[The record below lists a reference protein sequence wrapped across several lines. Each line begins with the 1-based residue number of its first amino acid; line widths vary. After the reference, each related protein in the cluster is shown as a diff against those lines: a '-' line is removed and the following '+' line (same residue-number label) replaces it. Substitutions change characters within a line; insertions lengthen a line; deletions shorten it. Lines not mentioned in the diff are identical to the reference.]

1 MGEAGTTS
9 GGELRAGRRWAAA
22 GVAFAAALTVA
33 GLAVV
38 TNLATNAV
46 PASWAWASDGRVLW
60 PLVGLLAVLSAVL
73 AGRAARSSQGG
84 APSQGSVISTGPG
97 SVISGAG
104 PAVGAMRMG
113 NTSGVT
119 IVAPSGPVRVAVP
132 EPVPVSRP
140 GQLMVGELPGAPLS
154 FQDRPQVAELGQ
166 MFEAGA
172 RIAVVCALT
181 GARGVGKTQ
190 IAAAYAREQVIAGCP
205 LVAWVS
211 AETTDRLVA
220 DLAEVAHALGV
231 ADPEGDSAQ
240 SVARLRAHLQ
250 TRAEPAVL
258 VIDNAV
264 DADLV
269 RRVVPVTGPTRV
281 IVTSTDQALAQ
292 LGSSLDVAVFD
303 RAQSRTYLRE
313 RTGLNDDRGA
323 DLVAEEVGDLAL
335 ALAQAASVIQLHRI
349 SYAEYLI
356 RLRGMPVAHVLA
368 RRAGDPYPKGT
379 AEAIVLSVQAVED
392 TDESGLITRLL
403 AMIAVLSPA
412 GVDRALL
419 RQVLD
424 VGDGQAPDPA
434 GLARVDEM
442 LARLV
447 GLSLLVWGTSGTSVI
462 VHRLVA
468 RVLRDRLQ
476 ATGTLAATILS
487 TVEALTPLQIPEEHA
502 WAQREQGA
510 ELVAHTLTMWDIA
523 IHTAGDQLTSDQ
535 LTHCAQMANWAVRH
549 LTVTADLSRAVRT
562 GVQVLADC
570 ERVLGPDHPNTLSSR
585 NNLAGA
591 YESAGQLD
599 QAIPLYQATLT
610 DRERVLGPDHPNT
623 LTSRNNLAGAYES
636 AGQLDQA
643 IALYQATLT
652 DCERV
657 LGPDHPTTS
666 TVRNN
671 LRRARER

>member
-1 MGEAGTTS
+1 
-9 GGELRAGRRWAAA
+9 
-22 GVAFAAALTVA
+22 
-33 GLAVV
+33 
-38 TNLATNAV
+38 
-46 PASWAWASDGRVLW
+46 
-60 PLVGLLAVLSAVL
+60 
-73 AGRAARSSQGG
+73 
-84 APSQGSVISTGPG
+84 
-97 SVISGAG
+97 
-104 PAVGAMRMG
+104 MG

-220 DLAEVAHALGV
+220 DLAEVAHAVGV

-292 LGSSLDVAVFD
+292 LGRSLDVAVFD

-379 AEAIVLSVQAVED
+379 AEAIVLSVQAAED

-419 RQVLD
+419 RQVLN
-424 VGDGQAPDPA
+424 VGDGKAPDPA

-476 ATGTLAATILS
+476 ATGTLATTILS

-510 ELVAHTLTMWDIA
+510 ELVAHTLTVWNIA

-535 LTHCAQMANWAVRH
+535 LTPCAQRANWAVHH
-549 LTVTADLSRAVRT
+549 LTVTADLSRAVHT
-562 GVQVLADC
+562 GVQVLTDS
-570 ERVLGPDHPNTLSSR
+570 ERVLGPDHP
-585 NNLAGA
+585 
-591 YESAGQLD
+591 D
-599 QAIPLYQATLT
+599 
-610 DRERVLGPDHPNT
+610 T
-623 LTSRNNLAGAYES
+623 LTSRNNLAYVYGS